1 MLKVK
6 QYTDKFLDPSK
17 ASYVDNLTVN
27 EALKFLNIAEV
38 DYYDTLSLSPI
49 SDCEIH
55 LRRPPNSCFINNYN
69 PIMLKV
75 WKANMDLQSV
85 FNYYK
90 AVSYMS
96 AYFSKSESETSQALL
111 QACSKIRSM
120 NLHARDVMHKLEV
133 SIQVQDKFL
142 FKKQYITVFQNF
154 G

>member
-38 DYYDTLSLSPI
+38 DYYDAFSLSPI
-49 SDCEIH
+49 SDCKIH

-75 WKANMDLQSV
+75 WKIIWI
-85 FNYYK
+85 YYK

-133 SIQVQDKFL
+133 SNQVQDKFL

>member
-1 MLKVK
+1 
-6 QYTDKFLDPSK
+6 
-17 ASYVDNLTVN
+17 
-27 EALKFLNIAEV
+27 
-38 DYYDTLSLSPI
+38 
-49 SDCEIH
+49 
-55 LRRPPNSCFINNYN
+55 
-69 PIMLKV
+69 
-75 WKANMDLQSV
+75 MDLQSV

-111 QACSKIRSM
+111 QACSKIRSI